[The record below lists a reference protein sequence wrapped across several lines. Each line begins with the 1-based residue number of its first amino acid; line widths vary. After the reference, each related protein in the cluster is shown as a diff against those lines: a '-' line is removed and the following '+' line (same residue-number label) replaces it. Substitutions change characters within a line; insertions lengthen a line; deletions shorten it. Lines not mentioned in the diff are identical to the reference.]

1 MIARVLIVTVL
12 AVVAGS
18 IDPAYGS
25 RNTVV
30 GPVFRPGSES
40 ITPATAQLIGAW
52 IQAVHKHVPGSPDE
66 SVAVIRRLTY
76 QDRVEMNAGIDL
88 FFAALEQR
96 RVNTGGSKAAESVLT
111 IAHGAGMPDPKGFY
125 ERAAV
130 LHTDAVVFGERFPQR
145 PDATVPPPSRRPGSS
160 ADNRGSF
167 TFRTPEQSVPPLLT
181 NTPFVA
187 HRDGEVLGTAFANW
201 NWAFGRSL
209 LDRVVNNFAE
219 GAVGSCRGAECT
231 GTARASLAS
240 ASSEPFIGAWYHATS
255 AYMLADGLFGDATDH
270 LHRAGEV
277 LPNDA
282 LIVFDRA
289 SYAEILGLPPHQ
301 VLLADWKPGMV
312 NPRVPPLDKTN
323 AEAERLYRRA
333 LELDPSLVEARV
345 RLGRLLDIRGA
356 HAEGL
361 AELKTALAAN
371 PKPIV
376 TFYAHLFAARA
387 SQALRD
393 IHGAAVHYGA
403 ALALYPHAQSA
414 LLGGS
419 QAALL
424 GADVSGAIA
433 PIERLGAASA
443 PFEADPW
450 RAYQL
455 AAGRDVNDLMHQL
468 WAMSR

>member
-1 MIARVLIVTVL
+1 MNARVLLVTVL
-12 AVVAGS
+12 ALVAGP
-18 IDPAYGS
+18 IDRAYGS
-25 RNTVV
+25 RNTV
-30 GPVFRPGSES
+30 GGRVFRPGSES

-52 IQAVHKHVPGSPDE
+52 VQAVHKHVPGSPDE
-66 SVAVIRRLTY
+66 SVAVVRRLTY

-88 FFAALEQR
+88 FFDALEQR
-96 RVNTGGSKAAESVLT
+96 KVNTGGNKAAESVVA

-125 ERAAV
+125 ERAAI
-130 LHTDAVVFGERFPQR
+130 LHTDAVVFGERFEQA
-145 PDATVPPPSRRPGSS
+145 PDRTIPPPTDRRRRSS
-160 ADNRGSF
+160 ADSRGSF
-167 TFRTPEQSVPPLLT
+167 SFPARDGTAPPLLT
-181 NTPFVA
+181 NTSFVA

-201 NWAFGRSL
+201 NWVFARSL
-209 LDRVVNNFAE
+209 LDRVVNSFAE

-231 GTARASLAS
+231 GGARASLAS
-240 ASSEPFIGAWYHATS
+240 ASSEPFIGAWYHATA
-255 AYMLADGLFGDATDH
+255 AYMLADGLYGDATDH

-282 LIVFDRA
+282 RIAFDRA

-301 VLLADWKPGMV
+301 VLLADSKPGL

-323 AEAERLYRRA
+323 AEAEDLFRRA
-333 LELDPSLVEARV
+333 IELDPSLVEARV
-345 RLGRLLDIRGA
+345 RLGRLLEVRGA
-356 HAEGL
+356 HAEAL

-387 SQALRD
+387 SQALGD
-393 IHGAAVHYGA
+393 IRGAAVHYDA

-414 LLGGS
+414 LLGVS

-424 GADVSGAIA
+424 AADVPAAIA

-443 PFEADPW
+443 RFEADPW

-455 AAGRDVNDLMHQL
+455 AAGRDVNELMHQL

>member
-1 MIARVLIVTVL
+1 MIARTLIVTALVVL
-12 AVVAGS
+12 AGPS
-18 IDPAYGS
+18 DPACA
-25 RNTVV
+25 
-30 GPVFRPGSES
+30 ES
-40 ITPATAQLIGAW
+40 ITPVTVELIGAW
-52 IQAVHKHVPGSPDE
+52 VQAVHTHVPGSPDE
-66 SVAVIRRLTY
+66 SVAVVSRLTY
-76 QDRVEMNAGIDL
+76 QDRVEMNAGIEL

-96 RVNTGGSKAAESVLT
+96 KVNTGGNKAAESVVA

-130 LHTDAVVFGERFPQR
+130 IHTDAVVFGERFPQR
-145 PDATVPPPSRRPGSS
+145 LDATLPPPPSRRPGSS
-160 ADNRGSF
+160 VDNRGSF

-187 HRDGEVLGTAFANW
+187 HKDGEVLGTAFANW
-201 NWAFGRSL
+201 NWAFARSL

-219 GAVGSCRGAECT
+219 GAVGSCRGAECIGT
-231 GTARASLAS
+231 GRASLAS

-255 AYMLADGLFGDATDH
+255 AYMLADGLYGDATDH

-282 LIVFDRA
+282 RIVFDRA

-301 VLLADWKPGMV
+301 VLLADWKPRMV

-345 RLGRLLDIRGA
+345 RLGRLLDVRGA

-371 PKPIV
+371 PKPIA

-387 SQALRD
+387 SQALGD
-393 IHGAAVHYGA
+393 IRGAAVHYDA
-403 ALALYPHAQSA
+403 ALALYPYAQSA
-414 LLGGS
+414 LLGAS

-424 GADVSGAIA
+424 GADVSGAVA

-443 PFEADPW
+443 PFDADPW

-455 AAGRDVNDLMHQL
+455 AAGRDVNDLMHQM